1 MPHSILGAIVAAI
14 TFMHPILAIF
24 RPAVDHPKRVYFK
37 WTHTLIGGFAFAVA
51 SEWNWKKKK
60 LRETDFHFLS
70 QTVAAVFTGM
80 DLVTMQ
86 MPRWSFMILFGFYGL
101 FLGVSAIL
109 TVS

>member
-1 MPHSILGAIVAAI
+1 
-14 TFMHPILAIF
+14 
-24 RPAVDHPKRVYFK
+24 
-37 WTHTLIGGFAFAVA
+37 
-51 SEWNWKKKK
+51 
-60 LRETDFHFLS
+60 
-70 QTVAAVFTGM
+70 M